1 MRKKPT
7 LIVAGLVV
15 AGIGGAL
22 GGASTVGA
30 SAPVASAPAGGEIDC
45 AAIASSFGGEV
56 PESLATFYSA
66 VNAANSSQITS
77 AEAPLTLFIPA
88 NSAFDK
94 IPSNVLDSIVAD
106 ADLLDL
112 DPRLPPDPRPGA
124 QLGRPRRRRHRD
136 LGRG

>member
-56 PESLATFYSA
+56 PESLATFYSSGQRGGTA
-66 VNAANSSQITS
+66 RSPAPP
-77 AEAPLTLFIPA
+77 APLTLFIPA

-94 IPSNVLDSIVAD
+94 IPSNVLDVD
-106 ADLLDL
+106 
-112 DPRLPPDPRPGA
+112 RGGHRPA
-124 QLGRPRRRRHRD
+124 RPRSSTTT
-136 LGRG
+136 

>member
-66 VNAANSSQITS
+66 VNSADISQIAT
-77 AEAPLTLFIPA
+77 ADTPLTLFIPA

-94 IPSNVLDSIVAD
+94 IPSNVLDVDRGRRRPA
-106 ADLLDL
+106 DL

-124 QLGRPRRRRHRD
+124 QLGRPGRRRHRD

>member
-30 SAPVASAPAGGEIDC
+30 SAPVASAPAGGAIDC

-66 VNAANSSQITS
+66 VNSSNSQIAT
-77 AEAPLTLFIPA
+77 ADTPLTLFIPA
-88 NSAFDK
+88 NTAFDK
-94 IPSNVLDSIVAD
+94 IPSNVLDVDHRGRRPAH
-106 ADLLDL
+106 L

-136 LGRG
+136 VGRG